1 MQVMHCSN
9 HRKVITLCKTSKIV
23 DLCKFSKLGEIYW
36 PKRIT
41 FYISTGREENL
52 KTWTINLS
60 HGQTMVRVYNHR
72 VLLKFCS
79 SRVFSLYIFDSVC
92 KL

>member
-1 MQVMHCSN
+1 MLTQEN
-9 HRKVITLCKTSKIV
+9 NI
-23 DLCKFSKLGEIYW
+23 FIY
-36 PKRIT
+36 PP
-41 FYISTGREENL
+41 GREENL

-60 HGQTMVRVYNHR
+60 HGQTVVRVYNHR

-79 SRVFSLYIFDSVC
+79 SRVFGLYIFDSVC